1 MTSDQIILIIILSVT
16 IMLFVWNH
24 WRYDVVAGFALMACV
39 YTGIVPVE
47 HAFHGFAHPAVI
59 TVASVLVISQALQSS
74 GIVEYFLRYLAY
86 SRGNITGQIAANA
99 GVTAVLS
106 GFMNNI
112 GALALMLPVT
122 LRDARKAKRS
132 ASRLLMPLSFASLLG
147 GLTTLI
153 GTPPNII
160 IATFRADNTGESFSM
175 FDFTPVGLVTA
186 GAGLLFLITIGW
198 RLLPDKGESG
208 DSGTDSHHQF
218 ARYIA
223 ELRLPENSALIGGS
237 VGEFEAMCEKEVS
250 VLAIIRGGK
259 RRLAPSTLELLRSG
273 DALIVEGASESLQPL
288 LENPGLVEAGA
299 KNVDP
304 DWLRSPDVRVVE
316 AVVMPNSV
324 VEGLAMRQSRIH
336 ERYGVNLLGVAR
348 EGRASK
354 ARLKHVR
361 FKTGDVLLLQ
371 GEKEALKLACKNLGC
386 LAIRNRGFEI
396 TARRGAFITPAIF
409 FLGIIAS
416 AFGLVPVQIA
426 FTTVVG
432 VLVLM
437 RLVSLQEAYDSVEWP
452 VIVLLGF
459 LIPVGE
465 ALQTTDATALISMLI
480 VSIAADAPVWTLLAL
495 LMVASMLLS
504 DVVHNTP
511 TAVLMAP
518 IAFSLATSLGYSID
532 AFLMAVAVGAASP
545 YLTPIGHQSNTLVMG
560 PGGYNFGDYWRLGLP
575 LDIVIVCTAVPMIVW
590 VWT

>member
-1 MTSDQIILIIILSVT
+1 MASV
-16 IMLFVWNH
+16 
-24 WRYDVVAGFALMACV
+24 YA
-39 YTGIVPVE
+39 GIVPVD
-47 HAFHGFAHPAVI
+47 HAFDGFAHPAVI
-59 TVASVLVISQALQSS
+59 TVASVLVISRALQSS

-86 SRGNITGQIAANA
+86 TRGTVTGQIAANV

-106 GFMNNI
+106 GFMNNV
-112 GALALMLPVT
+112 GALALMLPVS

-132 ASRLLMPLSFASLLG
+132 ASTLLMPLSFASLLG

-160 IATFRADNTGESFSM
+160 IATFREDNTGESFSM

-186 GAGLLFLITIGW
+186 IAGLVFLVTIGW
-198 RLLPDKGESG
+198 RFLPRRKDANG
-208 DSGTDSHHQF
+208 DNTDEHHQF
-218 ARYIA
+218 ARYVSEFRVPSESSLVGA
-223 ELRLPENSALIGGS
+223 DVGYFEGLSENEIS
-237 VGEFEAMCEKEVS
+237 VI
-250 VLAIIRGGK
+250 AIIRESK
-259 RRLAPSTLELLRSG
+259 RRLAPSTREILRAG
-273 DALIVEGASESLQPL
+273 DTLIVEGASESLQPL
-288 LENPGLVEAGA
+288 LENPTLVETGA
-299 KNVDP
+299 TGIDT
-304 DWLRSPDVRVVE
+304 DWLRSPDVRVIE
-316 AVVMPNSV
+316 AVVMPNSAI
-324 VEGLAMRQSRIH
+324 ERLAMRTVRIH
-336 ERYGVNLLGVAR
+336 ERFRVNLLGVAR

-354 ARLKHVR
+354 ARLKHLR

-371 GEKEALKLACKNLGC
+371 GEKEALKIACKNLGC

-396 TARRGAFITPAIF
+396 TAPRGVVSTPAIF
-409 FLGIIAS
+409 VLGILAA

-432 VLVLM
+432 VLLLM
-437 RLVSLQEAYDSVEWP
+437 RLVSLQEAYDSIEWP

-465 ALQTTDATALISMLI
+465 ALQATGATAMLATL
-480 VSIAADAPVWTLLAL
+480 VGSLASDAPLWIILVALMTL
-495 LMVASMLLS
+495 SMLLS

-518 IAFSLATSLGYSID
+518 IAYSLALNLGYSTD
-532 AFLMAVAVGAASP
+532 ACLMAVAVGAASP

-575 LDIVIVCTAVPMIVW
+575 LDIVIVCTAVPMIYW
-590 VWT
+590 IWG

>member
-1 MTSDQIILIIILSVT
+1 MASDQLTLFLILFAT
-16 IMLFVWNH
+16 IVLFVWNR
-24 WRYDVVAGFALMACV
+24 WRYDIVAGFALLACV
-39 YTGIVPVE
+39 YSGIVPVE
-47 HAFHGFAHPAVI
+47 HAFDGFAHPAVI

-86 SRGNITGQIAANA
+86 TRGTVTGQITANA
-99 GVTAVLS
+99 GVTALLS

-122 LRDARKAKRS
+122 LRDARKAKRN
-132 ASRLLMPLSFASLLG
+132 ASILLMPLSFASLLG

-160 IATFRADNTGESFSM
+160 IASFRADNSGEPFSM

-186 GAGLLFLITIGW
+186 GVGLLFLVTIGW
-198 RLLPDKGESG
+198 RLLPR
-208 DSGTDSHHQF
+208 GTEGKDNDTHHQF
-218 ARYIA
+218 GRYIC
-223 ELRLPENSALIGGS
+223 EFRLPPQSSLIGESIGY
-237 VGEFEAMCEKEVS
+237 FEDLCEKEAS
-250 VLAIIRGGK
+250 VLAIIRGTK
-259 RRLAPSTLELLRSG
+259 RILAPSILEKLDAG
-273 DALIVEGASESLQPL
+273 DTLIVEGASETLQPL

-299 KNVDP
+299 ADVKP
-304 DWLRSPDVRVVE
+304 DWLRSPDVRVIE
-316 AVVMPNSV
+316 AVVMPNSI
-324 VEGLAMRQSRIH
+324 VEGVAMRQVRIH
-336 ERYGVNLLGVAR
+336 QRYNVNLLGVAR

-354 ARLKHVR
+354 ARLKHIR

-371 GEKEALKLACKNLGC
+371 GEKEALKLACSNLGS

-396 TARRGAFITPAIF
+396 TARRGIFITPMIF
-409 FLGIIAS
+409 LFGIIAS
-416 AFGLVPVQIA
+416 ALGLVPVQIA

-437 RLVSLQEAYDSVEWP
+437 RLVSLQEAYNSIEWP

-465 ALQTTDATALISMLI
+465 ALQSTGATSLIATLI
-480 VSIAADAPVWTLLAL
+480 AAVAADAPVWTILTL
-495 LMVASMLLS
+495 LMITSMLLS

-518 IAFSLATSLGYSID
+518 IAFTLASSLGYSSD

-575 LDIVIVCTAVPMIVW
+575 LD
-590 VWT
+590 